1 MTIHEELRAELKD
14 AMRSRDRA
22 RLDVI
27 RSVETEAARLRSD
40 LGAGAVLGD
49 EQYLRVIDAYVKK
62 MEKARR
68 EFVDAGDAGRVQAEK
83 LAFEID
89 YLGRWLPESVGEEE
103 TREVV
108 DAAIADLGADDPKMA
123 GRVIGHV
130 MKTGP
135 DGLDGALVNRLV
147 RERLGGS

>member
-1 MTIHEELRAELKD
+1 MPIHEELRAELKD
-14 AMRSRDRA
+14 AMRARDRA

-27 RSVETEAARLRSD
+27 RNVETEAARLRSD

-49 EQYLRVIDAYVKK
+49 EEYRRVVDAYVKR

-68 EFVDAGDAGRVQAEK
+68 EFLDAGDAGRAQAEK

-89 YLGRWLPESVGEEE
+89 YLSRWLPQSLGEEE
-103 TREVV
+103 TRALV
-108 DAAIADLGADDPKMA
+108 DAAIADLGAADPKMA

-130 MKTGP
+130 MRTGP

-147 RERLGGS
+147 RERLEGS

>member
-22 RLDVI
+22 RLDVV

-49 EQYLRVIDAYVKK
+49 EEYLRVIDAYVRK

-68 EFVDAGDAGRVQAEK
+68 EFVDAGDAGRAQAEK

-103 TREVV
+103 TRAIV

>member
-1 MTIHEELRAELKD
+1 MAIHEELRAELKD

-27 RSVETEAARLRSD
+27 RNVETEAARLRSE

-49 EQYLRVIDAYVKK
+49 EQYLRVIDAYVRK

-68 EFVDAGDAGRVQAEK
+68 EFADAGEAGRAQEEK

-89 YLGRWLPESVGEEE
+89 YLGRWLPETIGEEE
-103 TREVV
+103 TRAIV
-108 DAAIADLGADDPKMA
+108 DGAIAELGADDPKMA

>member
-1 MTIHEELRAELKD
+1 MAIHEELRAQLKD
-14 AMRSRDRA
+14 AMRARDRA

-27 RSVETEAARLRSD
+27 RNVETEAARLRSD

-49 EQYLRVIDAYVKK
+49 EQYRQVIDAYVRR

-68 EFVDAGDAGRVQAEK
+68 EFVDAGDAGRAQAEK
-83 LAFEID
+83 LAFEIE
-89 YLGRWLPESVGEEE
+89 YLSRWLPESLGEDE
-103 TREVV
+103 TRAIV
-108 DAAIADLGADDPKMA
+108 DAAIADLEADDPKMA

-130 MKTGP
+130 MKAGP
-135 DGLDGALVNRLV
+135 DGLDGALVGRLV